1 MYQKGKVKMKL
12 FKRIICMCAVL
23 SMLLCVTV
31 MSAQA
36 AEASSEFDFSSVD
49 TIDQYD
55 QYQKDITDQGVQYV
69 YVNKYYWMNSSAV
82 RPIGDYRY
90 SAFLRDSSEKQY
102 YGIENMDFGSSRLCE
117 NVLTIYAD
125 PGVEFTLENHHGITI
140 ADSAG
145 RYTKTDVAY
154 YKKSIDNG
162 HYVYYIELVPA
173 AKNETLQ
180 MLTFSTKLD
189 TTQPHYSFWFGT
201 ALPKVASVDAGTVT
215 LSVQKPNSST
225 AGLMLTA
232 PYTIPD
238 RAWTKTVTVTK
249 VRESGSNNLTGL
261 PYIYVTLPG
270 ETKSLTGKMLTG
282 TEVQLTQHVNSV
294 YATLASGKYKFN
306 LGKVE
311 WSRLSSNTATYQY
324 TGRVTIEYIYAFG
337 A

>member
-1 MYQKGKVKMKL
+1 MKL
-12 FKRIICMCAVL
+12 LKRIACMCVIM
-23 SMLLCVTV
+23 STLLCFTM
-31 MSAQA
+31 MSVQA
-36 AEASSEFDFSSVD
+36 AETDSEFDFSSVD

-55 QYQKDITDQGVQYV
+55 QYRKKTTEEGISYV
-69 YVNKYYWMNSSAV
+69 YVNNYYWMSSSSV
-82 RPIGDYRY
+82 RPIGNYRY
-90 SAFLRDSSEKQY
+90 SAFLRDSSEKQH

-125 PGVEFTLENHHGITI
+125 PGVEFTLENYHGKTI

-145 RYTKTDVAY
+145 RYIKTDVEY
-154 YKKSIDNG
+154 YKKSTDNG

-180 MLTFSTKLD
+180 MLTFSTKLG

-201 ALPKVASVDAGTVT
+201 ALPQVASVDAGTVT
-215 LSVQKPNSST
+215 LSIQKPSSST
-225 AGLMLTA
+225 AGVMLTA

-249 VRESGSNNLTGL
+249 VRESGSNNLIGL

-270 ETKSLTGKMLTG
+270 QSKSLTGKPLTG
-282 TEVQLTQHVNSV
+282 TEVQLTEHVNSV